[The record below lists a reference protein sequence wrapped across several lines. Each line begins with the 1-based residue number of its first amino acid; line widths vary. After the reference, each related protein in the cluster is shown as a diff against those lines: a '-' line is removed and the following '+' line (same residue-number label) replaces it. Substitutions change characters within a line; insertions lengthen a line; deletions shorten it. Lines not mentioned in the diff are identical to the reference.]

1 MRVVFLVYVLVIAG
15 AIAVTILVGATHN

>member
-15 AIAVTILVGATHN
+15 AIAVSFLVGATHN